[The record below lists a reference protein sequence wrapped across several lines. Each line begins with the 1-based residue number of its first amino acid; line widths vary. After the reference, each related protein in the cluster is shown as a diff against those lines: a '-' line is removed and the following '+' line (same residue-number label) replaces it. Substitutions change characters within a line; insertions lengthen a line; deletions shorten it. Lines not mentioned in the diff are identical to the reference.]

1 MKGTGKKL
9 ILSIVILTIIVV
21 TSWILLNTE
30 RQTPEEIQ
38 APEPW
43 VIPPP
48 TTEEPVPRA
57 LSTQGYVYDDKLGY
71 GFKFP
76 DGWEFSVSVDKDV
89 EQCDPTQH
97 YEAYNCADFPDA
109 NIKKVV
115 SFEKLFKKKFEGSE
129 YESEVSVRIELIVK
143 SATDLQE
150 VKNEFKQRLLGMSI
164 LNETTISVNKINGYD
179 ILIGEDSGWK
189 LRQRVFFANG
199 TAYIFT
205 YQSQD
210 EFYRMYEDIFN
221 NTINSFNINP
231 DSQTPASIA
240 SQSSKEIM
248 RLADGTWNVGDGY
261 TLTANAIDTNVRH
274 VWLSLSKNGVQLDEK
289 ILNEGETYTYNN
301 SIKIKIAK
309 IYVGANSQDMVT
321 LTDESV
327 ASHTPFP

>member
-9 ILSIVILTIIVV
+9 ILSIVILAVIVIA
-21 TSWILLNTE
+21 SAIFLNTQ

-38 APEPW
+38 APEPPF
-43 VIPPP
+43 IPPP
-48 TTEEPVPRA
+48 TLAEPVPRA
-57 LSTQGYVYDDKLGY
+57 LSTQGYVYDDKLRF
-71 GFKFP
+71 GFKYP
-76 DGWEFSVSVDKDV
+76 DGWEFSVGVDKDV

-97 YEAYNCADFPDA
+97 YEAYNCVDFPDA

-129 YESEVSVRIELIVK
+129 VESEVSVKIELIVK

-150 VKNEFKQRLLGMSI
+150 VKNEFKQRLLGTPI
-164 LNETTISVNKINGYD
+164 LNETTTSINNINVYD

-210 EFYRMYEDIFN
+210 EFYRISEEIFN
-221 NTINSFNINP
+221 NTVNSFNINP
-231 DSQTPASIA
+231 DSQTPTL
-240 SQSSKEIM
+240 KEIK
-248 RLADGTWNVGDGY
+248 RSGTGTWNVGDGY

-289 ILNEGETYTYNN
+289 IVNEGETYTYNN

-321 LTDESV
+321 LFDESI
-327 ASHTPFP
+327 ATSTFP

>member
-9 ILSIVILTIIVV
+9 ILSIVILAIIVIA
-21 TSWILLNTE
+21 SAIFLNTQ

-38 APEPW
+38 APEPPF
-43 VIPPP
+43 IPPP
-48 TTEEPVPRA
+48 TLAEPVPRA
-57 LSTQGYVYDDKLGY
+57 LSTQGYVYDDKLRF
-71 GFKFP
+71 GFKYP
-76 DGWEFSVSVDKDV
+76 DGWEFSVGVDKDV

-97 YEAYNCADFPDA
+97 YEAYNCVDFPDA

-115 SFEKLFKKKFEGSE
+115 SFEKK
-129 YESEVSVRIELIVK
+129 IVK
-143 SATDLQE
+143 DEAQISVGIEFMVKSVTELQE
-150 VKNEFKQRLLGMSI
+150 VINEFKQNLEYSGVPI
-164 LNETTISVNKINGYD
+164 LNEATISVNNIDGYD
-179 ILIGEDSGWK
+179 ILSGTPTWK
-189 LRQRVFFANG
+189 LRQVVFFANG

-231 DSQTPASIA
+231 DSQTPALIA

-327 ASHTPFP
+327 ASPTPFP